1 MSCFRFIL
9 PVIVLF
15 PPFVIT
21 LISFISRPSPV
32 CFPIFFAVILVP
44 FVFWIAF
51 VYLVLAFSY
60 CAYYMVA
67 LHKLRLRC
75 PHWAPHFLLLWLH
88 ERDAAVLTP

>member
-1 MSCFRFIL
+1 MVLGLVICFLRHSSRVLLSLYSSCHCAFSTFCDHPDQFHL
-9 PVIVLF
+9 SL
-15 PPFVIT
+15 
-21 LISFISRPSPV
+21 ISRPSPV
-32 CFPIFFAVILVP
+32 CFPVFFAVILVP

-75 PHWAPHFLLLWLH
+75 PH
-88 ERDAAVLTP
+88 